1 MSIFGKIAK
10 AVVGTVAKTVV
21 GSVPI
26 LGGLVSAVGAVKSS
40 IHPPT
45 LANTAGV
52 SARTGVPAFGQ
63 PGMMTTAVP
72 RALRRARAKP
82 KTHARRRSK
91 AHSPRKRSTP
101 HGRSS
106 AKRGV
111 SAKQLAARKRF
122 ARAAKRGPI
131 RKGSHL

>member
-63 PGMMTTAVP
+63 PGMMTTATP
-72 RALRRARAKP
+72 RALRRERAT
-82 KTHARRRSK
+82 KTRTRRRST
-91 AHSPRKRSTP
+91 AQPRKRRTP